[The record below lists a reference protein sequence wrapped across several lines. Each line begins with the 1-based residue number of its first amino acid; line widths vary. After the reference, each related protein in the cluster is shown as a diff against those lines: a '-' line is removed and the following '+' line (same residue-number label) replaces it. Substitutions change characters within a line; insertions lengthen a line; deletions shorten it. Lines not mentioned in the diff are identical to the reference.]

1 MHDSPQSAVGN
12 EYFPADIF
20 TGFGAA
26 KTKFILNAAKEGKKA
41 DVVILSHINLL
52 LAAWLIKKKNPSTQ
66 IILMAHGIEI
76 WGKISAQK
84 RMMLNVCDKIVSV
97 STYTKNR
104 IIEEQGFPID
114 KCFVLNNCI
123 DPFLQRPLVKKRAA
137 NLIDRYN
144 LKENDIVLFTLTRLS
159 ERDRY
164 KGYDYVLESLQNIIK
179 RHPNLKYILAGGY
192 TENEKLFIDSKIAL
206 YGLSEVVILTGFLP
220 DDELAQHFSMTD
232 IYIMPSIKEGFGIV
246 FVEAMYYGV
255 PVIAGNADGS
265 VDALLNGELGMLI
278 ETESKD
284 AITAALEKMI
294 KNKETYKPNGTLLM
308 ENFGYEAYKRKIETL
323 LVS

>member
-1 MHDSPQSAVGN
+1 MHDPAQSAINN

-26 KTKFILNAAKEGKKA
+26 KTKFILTAAKEGVKA

-52 LAAWLIKKKNPSTQ
+52 LAAWLIKKRNPSTQ

-104 IIEEQGFPID
+104 IIDEQGVAAV

-123 DPFLQRPLVKKRAA
+123 DPFLQRPLVKKRIA

-144 LKENDIVLFTLTRLS
+144 LKEDDIVLFTLTRLS

-164 KGYDYVLESLQNIIK
+164 KGYDYVLESLQSIIK
-179 RHPNLKYILAGGY
+179 KYPNLKYILAGGY
-192 TENEKLFIDSKIAL
+192 TKTEKEFIDSKIEI
-206 YGLSEVVILTGFLP
+206 YGLNDVVILTGFLP
-220 DDELAQHFSMTD
+220 DDELAHHFSMTD

-255 PVIAGNADGS
+255 PVIAGNTDGS
-265 VDALLNGELGMLI
+265 VDALLNGKLGMLI

-294 KNKETYKPNGTLLM
+294 VNKEAYKPNDELLLD
-308 ENFGYEAYKRKIETL
+308 NFGYESYKSKIETL